1 MISVPLLYKDFVWL
15 FSEGPPP
22 VLSPFVSSVLLGKSY
37 HCLKVTVSEVSKTV
51 AKEDPLAE
59 AASSTSAYV
68 PNDLC

>member
-15 FSEGPPP
+15 
-22 VLSPFVSSVLLGKSY
+22 LSVVSSVLLGKSY

-59 AASSTSAYV
+59 AASSTSAYA